1 MIKVLVKTVDRL
13 LGRNEGSSNK
23 LITYVTDRAGHDLRY
38 AIDASKIKE
47 ELGWEPS
54 LQFEEGIEKT
64 IKWYLDNK
72 KWIDRVT
79 SGDYQEYYKKTY
91 NKI

>member
-1 MIKVLVKTVDRL
+1 MIKLLIKTVDRL

-23 LITYVTDRAGHDLRY
+23 LITYVKDRAGHDLRY
-38 AIDASKIKE
+38 AIDATKIKE

-64 IKWYLDNK
+64 VKWYLENKEWMDN
-72 KWIDRVT
+72 VN
-79 SGDYQEYYKKTY
+79 SGDYQEYYKKMY
-91 NKI
+91 N